1 MLKYWTSAH
10 NWAMDTDTDNNGS
23 DDEKLQ
29 SIQQSQ
35 SLNIKVEENEYLQ
48 ATNNES
54 NDLNH
59 VKDTAVTG

>member
-1 MLKYWTSAH
+1 
-10 NWAMDTDTDNNGS
+10 MDTDTDNNGS